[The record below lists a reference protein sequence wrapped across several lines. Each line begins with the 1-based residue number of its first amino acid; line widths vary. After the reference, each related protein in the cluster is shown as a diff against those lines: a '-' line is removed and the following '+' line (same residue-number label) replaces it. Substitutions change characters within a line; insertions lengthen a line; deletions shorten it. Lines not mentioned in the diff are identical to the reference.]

1 MNSFFLFF
9 RSILS
14 TSFQFS
20 ICARKGKKLKTNNDL
35 FYAVTLQ
42 LSEFGAFHSMPN
54 AGGQIKNRVQD
65 KEDTDGEE
73 IRCWEPNSTTANSI
87 QTVLRHSSSAGK
99 NCPAAFRAA
108 LFPGRRNVAFSHLVL
123 VPGESHP
130 GPDNTFLSSA
140 HNKEYKFTPWKKK
153 SHSKFFHLVCL
164 FSFLVFTQNMI
175 LGQFKPIYAM
185 CLVFK
190 ELFL

>member
-1 MNSFFLFF
+1 MNSFFFFF

-35 FYAVTLQ
+35 FFYAVTLQ

-73 IRCWEPNSTTANSI
+73 IHCWEPNSTTASSI

-99 NCPAAFRAA
+99 NCPAAFRTA

-123 VPGESHP
+123 VPVRVILAQ
-130 GPDNTFLSSA
+130 TTLSCLL
-140 HNKEYKFTPWKKK
+140 HIINNINLCHEKKNHIPN
-153 SHSKFFHLVCL
+153 SSTL
-164 FSFLVFTQNMI
+164 FVYFPSWSLLKTWLLASSN
-175 LGQFKPIYAM
+175 
-185 CLVFK
+185 
-190 ELFL
+190 LFVQCV

>member
-35 FYAVTLQ
+35 FFYAVTLQ

-73 IRCWEPNSTTANSI
+73 IRC
-87 QTVLRHSSSAGK
+87 
-99 NCPAAFRAA
+99 
-108 LFPGRRNVAFSHLVL
+108 
-123 VPGESHP
+123 
-130 GPDNTFLSSA
+130 
-140 HNKEYKFTPWKKK
+140 
-153 SHSKFFHLVCL
+153 
-164 FSFLVFTQNMI
+164 
-175 LGQFKPIYAM
+175 
-185 CLVFK
+185 
-190 ELFL
+190 